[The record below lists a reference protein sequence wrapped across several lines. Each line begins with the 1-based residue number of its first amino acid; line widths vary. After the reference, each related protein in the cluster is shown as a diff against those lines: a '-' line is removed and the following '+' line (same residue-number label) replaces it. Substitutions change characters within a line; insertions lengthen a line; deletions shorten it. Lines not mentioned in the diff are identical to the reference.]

1 MGDDLLWNQSL
12 LGHAFPVPQHG
23 LGDFTILEAAQ
34 LGARTPKLPKLGRLV
49 GEHNRD
55 ELVNEPI
62 SKQFIEPSCVHFMSP
77 ALTLL

>member
-1 MGDDLLWNQSL
+1 MGDDLLGNQSL

-49 GEHNRD
+49 GEHNRGK
-55 ELVNEPI
+55 LVNEQI
-62 SKQFIEPSCVHFMSP
+62 SKQVI
-77 ALTLL
+77 